1 MKTHYVTNKYR
12 YNKNIELRGKTEQ
25 AIILNDRQYTG
36 GMQYLWDSDRF
47 KLAGITFKHYHAHGT
62 IDMPM
67 TRRLHQ
73 TAQYCAG
80 PYDTAFIVGLYTLY
94 LQLWY

>member
-1 MKTHYVTNKYR
+1 M
-12 YNKNIELRGKTEQ
+12 
-25 AIILNDRQYTG
+25 
-36 GMQYLWDSDRF
+36 
-47 KLAGITFKHYHAHGT
+47 TFKHYHAHGT

-94 LQLWY
+94 LQL